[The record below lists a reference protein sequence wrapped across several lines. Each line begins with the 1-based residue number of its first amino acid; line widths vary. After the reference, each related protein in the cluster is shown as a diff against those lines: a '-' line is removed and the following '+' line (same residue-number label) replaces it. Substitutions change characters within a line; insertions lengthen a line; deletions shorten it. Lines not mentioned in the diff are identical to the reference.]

1 MLARGTGS
9 RTCGFVHD
17 SAIVCQLLSF
27 CLGSSARASASVAWD
42 VERLGKATSSIN
54 LFGAIRNMD
63 GPDADK

>member
-1 MLARGTGS
+1 M
-9 RTCGFVHD
+9 
-17 SAIVCQLLSF
+17 IVPLCASSF
-27 CLGSSARASASVAWD
+27 RSGLGSSARASASVAWD